1 MGVYIL
7 RRLLL
12 MIPTLIGITFLVFM
26 LIALSPGGIGASL
39 TAGDGGMDQTSRS
52 IKQAYLEDRY
62 GLDAPAPVQ
71 YVRWLGR
78 ISPVKFGKRDL
89 VDPTGE
95 FIQYP
100 KPVKQPP
107 LWRWFVDELPEA
119 VPAEPYTWEPDASD
133 DDKSRVYRR
142 QANSYMQARSGLITI
157 RAQLDTELGQIL
169 GDMGVKNIRD
179 GKGKVDYE
187 MLEEYRAQI
196 ESSEQYP
203 EVERLGNELLESYG
217 LALERREQLIAIF
230 EAEPYPQAGIPLLGP
245 VSLSKPDLGKSFSKS
260 RPVSDLILDALPI
273 TILLNLIALPLIY
286 FVAIPSGM
294 LAAVRAGGT
303 FDRLSG
309 ALYIALW
316 SFPIPLAGVLM
327 IGYLANQDYM
337 LGVFPASGMHSSGS
351 DSFTYLPWFGDNGF
365 EPGYVLDML
374 WHVCLP
380 VVCLVYGGFAVL
392 SKQTRAAM
400 LDNFNMDYVRTA
412 KAKGVAYKDI
422 VFRHVFRNSLLP
434 LITMFVSIFPA
445 MLAGSVVI
453 EQIFTIPGM
462 GQLTLNSIYLKDREL
477 LLANTMM
484 IAAVNLLALLL
495 ADILYS
501 IADPRISYK

>member
-1 MGVYIL
+1 MGVYIV

-39 TAGDGGMDQTSRS
+39 TAGDGQMEQTSRAV
-52 IKQAYLEDRY
+52 KEAYLEDRY

-78 ISPVKFGKRDL
+78 ISPIKFGKRDQI
-89 VDPTGE
+89 DPTGE
-95 FIQYP
+95 FIQAP
-100 KPVKQPP
+100 KAVKTPP
-107 LWRWFVDELPEA
+107 LWSWYTDKLPVA
-119 VPAEPYTWEPDASD
+119 LPADKYEWEPGID
-133 DDKSRVYRR
+133 DEMKSRLYRR
-142 QANSYMQARSGLITI
+142 QANLYAQARAKMITGK
-157 RAQLDTELGQIL
+157 AQLDTELGRVIDEL
-169 GDMGVKNIRD
+169 GLKDARD
-179 GKGKVDYE
+179 SKGKVKHRAFVDQRE
-187 MLEEYRAQI
+187 KIAQSPRIEEI
-196 ESSEQYP
+196 D
-203 EVERLGNELLESYG
+203 RLGNNLVEYYDQTLV
-217 LALERREQLIAIF
+217 EREKLVAIF
-230 EAEPYPQAGIPLLGP
+230 DAKPYRQAGFGILPG
-245 VSLSKPDLGKSFSKS
+245 LSVASPDLGKSFSKS
-260 RPVSDLILDALPI
+260 RPVSKLIREAMPI

-286 FVAIPSGM
+286 FIAIPSGM
-294 LAAVRAGGT
+294 LAAVRAGGI
-303 FDRLSG
+303 FDRMSG
-309 ALYIALW
+309 SLYIALW

-327 IGYLANQDYM
+327 IGYLANHGYY
-337 LGVFPASGMHSSGS
+337 LGKFPASGLHSSAS
-351 DSFTYLPWFGDNGF
+351 DSFTYLPTSGPNGW
-365 EPGYVLDML
+365 EKGYLLDML

-380 VVCLVYGGFAVL
+380 VICLVYGGFAVL

-422 VFRHVFRNSLLP
+422 VFKHVFRNSLLP

-453 EQIFTIPGM
+453 EKIFTIPGM

-484 IAAVNLLALLL
+484 IAAVNLMALLL

-501 IADPRISYK
+501 LADPRISYK